1 MSAFVRRL
9 WKVVAIGV
17 VLVTLQVA
25 GAVWTP
31 SQAQET
37 PTPAPVAT
45 PALPAVQ
52 EITGFLQAEE
62 RKVFRLDGVRAG
74 QVIYA
79 YMENQG
85 GNLDPFLALFPGDA
99 DMEAVAAQFQQ
110 GVQMALEAGAGP
122 VVAVTQV
129 ADQVTLAWNDD
140 TPPMHTAALSFT
152 APADGDYLL
161 LVRSALVETSL
172 GKFRLLLGLD
182 APNVLTGAA
191 QPTGA
196 IIGVVDRDVTPRQV
210 GIEVVTGT
218 VTVDDPSTLVYLQP
232 LEAGDT
238 FYARIDAT
246 AGDLRPIM
254 MLHDYSGKV
263 LRVANQDG
271 AASSGSLSYTVPVD
285 VEGYFLDFVAC
296 CPPDQLTSG
305 DARLTVGRNAPEA
318 LDGAATA
325 SSGVAVLR
333 RATPVNVGIR
343 LQQITGV
350 DQKAENF
357 GAQITI
363 RMEWTDPDLAFDPD
377 DCMCAFKTYNGDSFR
392 DFIASSGAR
401 WPEFTLY
408 NQQNNRWTQNKVVVV
423 YPDGRAVYLERGTT
437 TFQAPDFDFRI
448 FPFDVQDFYIRLDM
462 IYPEENF
469 VVRDDT
475 AFTAVGEQL
484 GEEEWYITDWNTEI
498 SAEQVSSVNTVSR
511 YSFHFESR
519 RHLSYYVIRFFVPLA
534 LILLV
539 SWITLF
545 LNSYIRR
552 IEATSG
558 NLLLFIAWNFAV
570 GGDLPRLG
578 YLTFMDVL
586 LLTTFVL
593 NVGIIV
599 YNVLLYRLEA
609 TGHAERALRI
619 DRFALWLYPLTFFM
633 LLVILY
639 ILRLI
644 FVD

>member
-1 MSAFVRRL
+1 MSRLLRHSWRTAALFVALLALALTGLAWMPVR
-9 WKVVAIGV
+9 
-17 VLVTLQVA
+17 
-25 GAVWTP
+25 
-31 SQAQET
+31 AQET
-37 PTPAPVAT
+37 PTPGAAPVQ
-45 PALPAVQ
+45 PAVQ
-52 EITGFLQAEE
+52 EIAGFLQTDEA
-62 RKVFRLDGVRAG
+62 KVYRLADIRAG
-74 QVIYA
+74 QTIAVYL
-79 YMENQG
+79 ENQG

-99 DMEAVAAQFQQ
+99 DMQAVATQFQQ
-110 GVQMALEAGAGP
+110 GVQAALDAGAGP
-122 VVAVTQV
+122 VVAVMQV
-129 ADQVTLAWNDD
+129 ADQVALAWNDD
-140 TPPMHTAALSFT
+140 TPPAHTAALSFT

-161 LVRSALVETSL
+161 LVRSALVETSF

-182 APNVLTGAA
+182 APDVLTGAA

-196 IIGVVDRDVTPRQV
+196 VIGEIDRTATPRQV

-218 VTVDDPSTLVYLQP
+218 VTVEDPTTLVYLQP

-238 FYARIDAT
+238 LYARIDAT

-263 LRVANQDG
+263 LRVANPGG
-271 AASSGSLSYTVPVD
+271 ATSSGSFSYTVPAD

-296 CPPDQLTSG
+296 CPPEQLTSG

-318 LDGAATA
+318 LEGAATD

-357 GAQITI
+357 GAQFTI

-377 DCMCAFKTYNGDSFR
+377 ECMCAFKTYNGDSFR
-392 DFIASSGAR
+392 DFVNSRGRR
-401 WPEFTLY
+401 WPDFTLY
-408 NQQNNRWTQNKVVVV
+408 NQQNNRWSQNKVVVV
-423 YPDGRAVYLERGTT
+423 YPNGRAIYLERATT
-437 TFQAPDFDFRI
+437 TLQAPDFDFRT

-462 IYPEENF
+462 IYPQEYF
-469 VVRDDT
+469 VVRDDA
-475 AFTAVGEQL
+475 AFTAVGDQL
-484 GEEEWYITDWNTEI
+484 GEEEWYITEWDTQI
-498 SAEQVSSVNTVSR
+498 SAERLSSINTVAR
-511 YSFHFESR
+511 YSFHFESQ

-545 LNSYIRR
+545 LSNYMRR
-552 IEATSG
+552 IEATSA

-570 GGDLPRLG
+570 GSDLPRLG

-593 NVGIIV
+593 NVSIIV
-599 YNVLLYRLEA
+599 YNVMMYRLEA
-609 TGHAERALRI
+609 TGRGERAQRI
-619 DRFALWLYPLTFFM
+619 DRFALWLYPLSFFAL
-633 LLVILY
+633 LLVLY
-639 ILRLI
+639 VLRQL
-644 FVD
+644 FG